1 VNSHAHEFGSCI
13 NFETA
18 KAGIGSFWGFSFLNF
33 GLDFG
38 VTPDAWRMDKYGNS
52 TYTLN
57 PFLFVGRHYDY
68 FLHFM
73 PHIDISVAGGLRC
86 HPQRTIFEQIREVF
100 ESLLRSPDVLI
111 FSDVSEVSQRL
122 PQALPANPI
131 GSR

>member
-1 VNSHAHEFGSCI
+1 
-13 NFETA
+13 
-18 KAGIGSFWGFSFLNF
+18 
-33 GLDFG
+33 
-38 VTPDAWRMDKYGNS
+38 MDKEKDGNYN
-52 TYTLN
+52 YTLTYPLN
-57 PFLFVGRHYDY
+57 PLLFAGRVDDR

-86 HPQRTIFEQIREVF
+86 HPQKSIFDQIKEVF

-122 PQALPANPI
+122 PQALPGNPI